1 MLNTYAKL
9 AKGAQVQGHD
19 DKVVFTGSDTA
30 GRYTVT
36 LREQGKKDSVFI
48 TVASWRG
55 K

>member
-1 MLNTYAKL
+1 MLNTYARL

-19 DKVVFTGSDTA
+19 DKVVFTGNDAS

-36 LREQGKKDSVFI
+36 LREPGTKDSVLI
-48 TVASWRG
+48 TVASWRT